1 MHPHHY
7 RHPPVHTQR
16 DGNSKG
22 DDERRKEKK
31 TPKCLPSPH
40 LDTTGQP
47 VDDESPLKNLRR
59 EALAYMCVFYIQ
71 EEEELASLNLVSL
84 TRARE
89 RRFLLA
95 TPFKISLPSPKRL
108 LLLLFLPY
116 EHRSP
121 THWIS
126 ILFFLFYFQVIG
138 AFLSFNVRIFGRL
151 HRHFINMLALISN
164 K

>member
-71 EEEELASLNLVSL
+71 EEEEELASLNLVSL

-108 LLLLFLPY
+108 LLLLLFLPPSSTAQVPRPIGF
-116 EHRSP
+116 RS
-121 THWIS
+121 S
-126 ILFFLFYFQVIG
+126 SFFQFQRQDFW
-138 AFLSFNVRIFGRL
+138 AFASSL
-151 HRHFINMLALISN
+151 HKRVGSN
-164 K
+164 L